1 MNHQFVNQ
9 LKENDSVACVFQVTD
24 KLFRTNKNGNYY
36 IQLVL
41 SDRTGSI
48 DARVWNARE
57 EQFGSFETNDFLFCE
72 GMIQR
77 FQGNLQF
84 VVRRFHKADPDE
96 FSPEDFLR
104 SAQIDI
110 PAMLRRI
117 SELLHEIKTP
127 CLYNLADCY
136 LTDDDYMSK
145 FCASPA
151 GIKLHHAYRGGLLEH
166 TKTMMELV
174 ARIVPLYGD
183 LLDADLLMIATF
195 LHDSGK
201 IRELA
206 CDDHFSYTDSG
217 QLLGHPLL
225 ALEIL
230 DKKIAEAETLA
241 GEPFDS
247 RIAMLLKHL
256 IVSHHGLPSNGSTKL
271 PMTLEALTLHL
282 IDSLDAKLAE
292 FHKYI
297 IEDPN
302 SGSTWT
308 NYIPGLERKLYKG

>member
-1 MNHQFVNQ
+1 MDHQFINQ
-9 LKENDSVACVFQVTD
+9 FKENDTVTSVFQVTD
-24 KLFRTNKNGNYY
+24 KLFRSNKNGNFY
-36 IQLVL
+36 IQLIL

-57 EQFGSFETNDFLFCE
+57 ELFSSFECNDFVLCE
-72 GMIQR
+72 GIIQR

-84 VVRRFHKADPDE
+84 VVRRLYKADESE
-96 FSPEDFLR
+96 FSREDFTR
-104 SAQIDI
+104 ATQIDV

-117 SELLHEIKTP
+117 TELLHEIKTP

-136 LTDDDYMSK
+136 LTDDDYMAK
-145 FCASPA
+145 FCQSPA

-166 TKTMMELV
+166 TKTMMEIV
-174 ARIVPLYGD
+174 SRIVPLYGD
-183 LLDADLLMIATF
+183 LLNGDLLMIATF

-201 IRELA
+201 ICELA
-206 CDDHFSYTDSG
+206 CDDHFSYTDAG
-217 QLLGHPLL
+217 QLLGHSLM

-230 DKKIAEAETLA
+230 DGKIREAETLA
-241 GEPFDS
+241 GEPFDPQM
-247 RIAMLLKHL
+247 AMLLKHL
-256 IVSHHGLPSNGSTKL
+256 IVSHHGLPVNGSTKL
-271 PMTLEALTLHL
+271 PMTLEAMTLHL

-297 IEDPN
+297 VEDPN
-302 SGSTWT
+302 SASTWT